1 MDFPDDIW
9 KIIKSYSF
17 DYKPYWKNKLNK
29 SLLYFNEGRER
40 YHLTDD
46 DENNHK
52 SNTDNYKIVPT
63 AVAISRSSSY
73 GDWMLNHDNYTNH
86 ITFFYGWKRYNK
98 IELNNM

>member
-17 DYKPYWKNKLNK
+17 DYKTYWKIKLNK

-46 DENNHK
+46 DNNIL
-52 SNTDNYKIVPT
+52 S
-63 AVAISRSSSY
+63 
-73 GDWMLNHDNYTNH
+73 
-86 ITFFYGWKRYNK
+86 NK
-98 IELNNM
+98 IIIQSR